1 MKNRLLILGIFNV
14 LLCLSAVSDVFAQ
27 RLLMTLERVPKV
39 GIGSIMPDSLEG
51 VGPDE
56 VLYLSVYGNNM
67 TGLIAY
73 SLLIEFD
80 KSKFKDNVNFIF
92 TRRGDENPL
101 ESAGLKIQRLETL
114 GDGTTYYSAALALSE
129 NATGFDLTDWTFFGR
144 LRLETRSTFSVSDG
158 VVFDFRSPNT
168 TILTNPGLVQTSVT
182 DVNTAYINLITDI
195 DDDNDGG
202 AIPESYS
209 LGQNYPNPFNPSTT
223 IPFEMNIT
231 GNTKITIYNILG
243 QEVAIALNS
252 FLPAGKHTIQFD
264 ANSMSSGIYFYKLEV
279 NDFTEMKRFVL
290 IR

>member
-14 LLCLSAVSDVFAQ
+14 LLCLSAGSDVFAQ
-27 RLLMTLERVPKV
+27 KLFMTLERVDVP
-39 GIGSIMPDSLEG
+39 GIGTFADSLEG
-51 VGPDE
+51 VGPDKE
-56 VLYLSVYGNNM
+56 LYLSVYGNNM
-67 TGLIAY
+67 TGLISY
-73 SLLIEFD
+73 SLQIEFD
-80 KSKFKDNVNFIF
+80 KSKFKDNVEFIF
-92 TRRGDENPL
+92 TRTGDVNPL
-101 ESAGLKIQRLETL
+101 ASADIMVNKLETL
-114 GDGTTYYSAALALSE
+114 GVGTTYYSVAVSLGSGASGV
-129 NATGFDLTDWTFFGR
+129 NLTDWEFFGR
-144 LRLETRSTFSVSDG
+144 LKLETSSTFSGDA
-158 VVFDFRSPNT
+158 VFNFRLVEDKSPV
-168 TILTNPGLVQTSVT
+168 ILTNPGFVGTSVT
-182 DVNTAYINLITDI
+182 NVNTAYINLITDI

>member
-14 LLCLSAVSDVFAQ
+14 LLCLSAGSHVFAQ
-27 RLLMTLERVPKV
+27 RLFMTLERVAQV
-39 GIGSIMPDSLEG
+39 GIGGVMPDSLEG

-67 TGLIAY
+67 TGLIGY

-80 KSKFKDNVNFIF
+80 KSKFKDNLEFIF
-92 TRRGDENPL
+92 TRPGDENPL
-101 ESAGLKIQRLETL
+101 ESTGLKIQRLETL
-114 GDGTTYYSAALALSE
+114 YYSAALALSDE
-129 NATGFDLTDWTFFGR
+129 ATGFDLTDWTFFGQ
-144 LRLETRSTFSVSDG
+144 LRLETSSTFSVSDG
-158 VVFDFRSPNT
+158 VVFDFRSPTT
-168 TILTNPGLVQTSVT
+168 TILTNPGLVETSVT

>member
-14 LLCLSAVSDVFAQ
+14 LLCLSAGSDVFAQ
-27 RLLMTLERVPKV
+27 RLFMTLERVDAV

-67 TGLIAY
+67 TGLISY
-73 SLLIEFD
+73 SLRIEFD
-80 KSKFKDNVNFIF
+80 KSKFKDNLDFIF
-92 TRRGDENPL
+92 TRPGDENPL
-101 ESAGLKIQRLETL
+101 ESAVVKIQSLETL
-114 GDGTTYYSAALALSE
+114 GDGTTYYSAALALPE
-129 NATGFDLTDWTFFGR
+129 DATGFDLTDWTFFGR
-144 LRLETRSTFSVSDG
+144 LRLETSSTFSVSDG
-158 VVFDFRSPNT
+158 VVFDFRSPT
-168 TILTNPGLVQTSVT
+168 TAILTNPGLVETSVT

>member
-1 MKNRLLILGIFNV
+1 MGIFNV
-14 LLCLSAVSDVFAQ
+14 LLCLSAGSDVFAQ
-27 RLLMTLERVPKV
+27 KLFMTLERVDVP
-39 GIGSIMPDSLEG
+39 GIGTFADSLEG
-51 VGPDE
+51 VGPDKE
-56 VLYLSVYGNNM
+56 LYLSVYGNNM
-67 TGLIAY
+67 TGLISY
-73 SLLIEFD
+73 SLQIEFD
-80 KSKFKDNVNFIF
+80 KSKFKDNVEFIF
-92 TRRGDENPL
+92 TRTGDVNPL
-101 ESAGLKIQRLETL
+101 ASADIMVNKLETL
-114 GDGTTYYSAALALSE
+114 GVGTTYYSVAVSLGSGASGV
-129 NATGFDLTDWTFFGR
+129 NLTDWEFFGR
-144 LRLETRSTFSVSDG
+144 LKLETSSTFSGDA
-158 VVFDFRSPNT
+158 VFNFRLVEDKSPV
-168 TILTNPGLVQTSVT
+168 ILTNPGFVGTSVT
-182 DVNTAYINLITDI
+182 NVNTAYINLITDI